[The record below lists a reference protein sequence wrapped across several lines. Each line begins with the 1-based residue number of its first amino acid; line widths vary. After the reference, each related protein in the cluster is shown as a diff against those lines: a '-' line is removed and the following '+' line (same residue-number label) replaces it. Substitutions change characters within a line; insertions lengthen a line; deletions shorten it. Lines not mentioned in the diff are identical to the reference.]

1 MWNFDTK
8 SFLNL
13 TEPNLE
19 FKGTSVKMECC
30 GNACGPDFS
39 KEALKQRLT
48 AQQYQVTQE
57 KDTERFISFVTLKYF
72 FFYVAHSEMIV
83 FVWALV

>member
-1 MWNFDTK
+1 MYFIISNV
-8 SFLNL
+8 LV
-13 TEPNLE
+13 
-19 FKGTSVKMECC
+19 TSVKMECC

-57 KDTERFISFVTLKYF
+57 KDTERLLFIQLIHNT
-72 FFYVAHSEMIV
+72 V
-83 FVWALV
+83 F